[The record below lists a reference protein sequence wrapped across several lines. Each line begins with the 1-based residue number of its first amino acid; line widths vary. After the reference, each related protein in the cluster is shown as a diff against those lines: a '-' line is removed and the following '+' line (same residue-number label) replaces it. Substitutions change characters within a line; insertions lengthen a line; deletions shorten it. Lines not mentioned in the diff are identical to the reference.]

1 LLTIFFPKGTTWM
14 TDIVRNIL
22 YISDKDLLGKAKR
35 IQSALSYLE
44 YGPGRNSKNVNELLL

>member
-1 LLTIFFPKGTTWM
+1 M

-35 IQSALSYLE
+35 IHSPLSYLE